1 MRTDSVDEQFAKMK
15 KGAPIRPSEVTKS
28 IYIPPF
34 VFDCFNE
41 LVVKN
46 YANGKSIVN
55 LKDVEFLITKECEA
69 MNILMVY
76 EWLKVKDNY
85 ESSGWK
91 VEYGLDG
98 LDSYT
103 FSK

>member
-1 MRTDSVDEQFAKMK
+1 MK
-15 KGAPIRPSEVTKS
+15 RGVPIRPSEVPGAKS
-28 IYIPPF
+28 AYIPSF

-41 LVVKN
+41 LIVKN
-46 YANGKSIVN
+46 HTNGKSIVN
-55 LKDVEFLITKECEA
+55 LKDVELLITKECET

-76 EWLKVKDNY
+76 EWLKIKDNY

-103 FSK
+103 FSRK